1 MTNATLLFIII
12 MNKYGLRTVILKE
25 LEMIR
30 KIKGFFSSIGKP
42 KALLALAI
50 LLCTAGVIAL
60 FVYDSVQNKNEA
72 QTRAEFEER
81 IRDLSVEKLE
91 LTAELDA
98 LGGRFALHSAL
109 ISLVQP
115 ITGKRIELSEPL
127 PAELSALLHE

>member
-72 QTRAEFEER
+72 QTDRK
-81 IRDLSVEKLE
+81 SV
-91 LTAELDA
+91 
-98 LGGRFALHSAL
+98 
-109 ISLVQP
+109 V
-115 ITGKRIELSEPL
+115 
-127 PAELSALLHE
+127 